1 MYVENSKL
9 RFTDNDVGMS
19 LHQLLYFLRPNVSFK
34 TRREYRGHK
43 GVGATFLAYGYPH
56 FKVQT
61 KQGSLSYAA
70 ILRQGRQWAEDTG
83 GSIRKPT
90 FEEDRFNVPELRD
103 EDSGTSVEI
112 VIGDHK
118 DERPNLTWIG
128 ATTAEQWLTILRL
141 KTHLGGVY
149 LATPPF
155 SPHYEVRVV
164 RATEGDSV
172 LQGDKISYFY
182 PHEFRLISK
191 AKDIA
196 EIAKAQDR
204 LSGDPATRDAKLGAE
219 VKRLDCLWEV
229 WSKEQV
235 LSLDSPFQRGL
246 TDEKR
251 ELIERHQIFI
261 YTCFLRS

>member
-141 KTHLGGVY
+141 KTPLRGVY

-155 SPHYEVRVV
+155 SPHLSETAGALVDAIAAWREVLR
-164 RATEGDSV
+164 G
-172 LQGDKISYFY
+172 
-182 PHEFRLISK
+182 H
-191 AKDIA
+191 
-196 EIAKAQDR
+196 AKAV
-204 LSGDPATRDAKLGAE
+204 LSAAFSPDGARIVSGSADATMR
-219 VKRLDCLWEV
+219 LWETASGHEHLV
-229 WSKEQV
+229 IRGHDGQV
-235 LSLDSPFQRGL
+235 
-246 TDEKR
+246 R
-251 ELIERHQIFI
+251 ELLGILVGTGFERGVSRP
-261 YTCFLRS
+261 TAAS